1 MRISFEIFLLVA
13 EELSISRA
21 SRRAFVTQQC
31 VSDHIKRLERE
42 YQVTLFERKP
52 KLHLTSAGKV
62 MQENLR
68 NIQIIERSM
77 NANLHSISSGEE
89 GAFTMGISTSRASV
103 ILPSVLKEYYALYP
117 KVKISFCIEDTH
129 FLEEKL
135 KSGEIDTFIGINTTP
150 HPDFEISTLAI
161 DEVMLIISSSLL
173 RSYFTD
179 SEIQH
184 MLCDGVDMNRFTE
197 VPFTLSFTN
206 GKVNSVIQEYL
217 DYNDLR
223 LNVIYNC
230 SDSETQI
237 LLCATGICASLCPRM
252 LLSTAYRHNMT
263 SSEND
268 RLYMLPLRGLNR
280 PLHVDLVTHKR
291 LVQPAFMVNF
301 KKILTS
307 KMLELSENA
316 QL

>member
-42 YQVTLFERKP
+42 YNVALFERKP
-52 KLHLTSAGKV
+52 KLHLTPAGRV

-68 NIQIIERSM
+68 NIQIMEKSM
-77 NANLHSISSGEE
+77 NANLQSIASGEE

-103 ILPSVLKEYYALYP
+103 ILPDVLMEYYALYP
-117 KVKISFCIEDTH
+117 KVKISFCVEDTH

-173 RSYFTD
+173 HSNFTEQ
-179 SEIQH
+179 EIQL
-184 MLCDGVDMNRFTE
+184 MYDGVDMTQFTDI
-197 VPFTLSFTN
+197 PFTLSFTN

-217 DYNDLR
+217 DYNNLR

-263 SSEND
+263 SSEHD
-268 RLYMLPLRGLNR
+268 RLHMLPVRGLNR

-291 LVQPAFMVNF
+291 LVQPAFMADF
-301 KKILTS
+301 KKILQS
-307 KMLELSENA
+307 KMQDLS
-316 QL
+316 QS